1 MLPDFLFQQ
10 KFMDS
15 STNNKQILFPLLFKN
30 LQNNMKNYFLV
41 WKKVYFLLMLMKMK
55 EKLLLMLL
63 KLKNFNKE
71 LQLFSKMMMVI
82 IFTYK

>member
-1 MLPDFLFQQ
+1 MLLDFPFQQ

-15 STNNKQILFPLLFKN
+15 STNSKQILFPLLFKN

-71 LQLFSKMMMVI
+71 LQLSSKMMMVI